1 MKQRWKTLDTVVA
14 IIFVFIFGMSILLSL
29 TFFLNFFWDKEVVE
43 EEIQFKMSEK
53 GIFLSPIYK
62 AYSKSSG
69 MHRISKQQYEE
80 DDVLAG
86 YTTDRYSFF
95 TKMDLLVE
103 LKNTLL
109 ILLFLLGLCSL
120 LGYYFYRKF
129 YSKHRSRQ
137 IINKKS
143 FKKTTTILHYLY
155 ISIASIILLC
165 LCWYTWQQVMPHGQT
180 ETQATI
186 LDREVIKRYGKY
198 NFNKHYVTFSY
209 EDDSGTTHIAKQRV
223 YAGLY
228 QKYEKRNTIPIR
240 YVDRQP
246 ANTMIVLQSFEDIVW
261 QVLWK
266 NIVIILIILYGYKRI
281 YRWAQIEH

>member
-1 MKQRWKTLDTVVA
+1 GT
-14 IIFVFIFGMSILLSL
+14 
-29 TFFLNFFWDKEVVE
+29 
-43 EEIQFKMSEK
+43 
-53 GIFLSPIYK
+53 IYK
-62 AYSKSSG
+62 AYSKSNG

-80 DDVLAG
+80 DDVLTG

-129 YSKHRSRQ
+129 YNKHRSKQ
-137 IINKKS
+137 IISKKI
-143 FKKTTTILHYLY
+143 TTILHYLY
-155 ISIASIILLC
+155 ISIASIVLLC

-180 ETQATI
+180 ETKATI

-223 YAGLY
+223 YAGMY
-228 QKYEKRNTIPIR
+228 KKYEKSNTIPIR

-246 ANTMIVLQSFEDIVW
+246 ANTLIVLQSCEDILCH
-261 QVLWK
+261 VLCK
-266 NIVIILIILYGYKRI
+266 NIVIIILIIYGYQRI
-281 YRWAQIEH
+281 T